1 MINGIFRTGS
11 GGSRGDATPS
21 LIFVMYFASLSPTL
35 LRYVYDSTEKHEVTF
50 IYSFQLSEA
59 NLISK
64 RVQ

>member
-35 LRYVYDSTEKHEVTF
+35 LRYVYASILLKNMKSRPF
-50 IYSFQLSEA
+50 FPSNFQKQ
-59 NLISK
+59 I
-64 RVQ
+64 